1 MPDFETDSWYYNLFC
16 FYSRV
21 DIIKRYYFDWAAS
34 AIPHKSTGEAPFGNP
49 SSIHREGKAAREALE
64 EARKRCAEVL
74 EVAAKTLFFTS
85 GGTESNAIVLFSTLL
100 RPGGG
105 GICYS
110 AVEHPAVRENCLVL
124 ERMGKQIWSIPANR
138 DGRIGRKSLE
148 KAIEKHGFP
157 RMAAIMGVNN
167 ETGAIMDLKGL
178 GEVLRKSD
186 GPRVHF
192 HADLVQAA
200 GKIPLDLEDW
210 DLDSAAFS
218 AHKLGGPRGIGLLYL
233 KKPLDVLVLGGGQEG
248 GIRSGTENTSG
259 ALDFA
264 AALEA
269 HAKTRN
275 QRDAAAAAEKRFMK
289 LISALRSIKRCT
301 LIPEDRLP
309 QDPRFSPWILQA
321 AFRDIPG
328 EVMARAL
335 DDSGCA
341 VSTGSACSA
350 ASPERPVLA
359 AMGLDPRLRLE
370 GIRISQGWSTTDKEI
385 ENLIYTIHEVLEYL

>member
-1 MPDFETDSWYYNLFC
+1 MRQP
-16 FYSRV
+16 RI

-34 AIPHKSTGEAPFGNP
+34 AIPNKSTGEAPFANP
-49 SSIHREGKAAREALE
+49 SSIHREGKAAREVLE
-64 EARKRCAEVL
+64 EARERCGKVL
-74 EVAAKTLFFTS
+74 GVAAKTLYFTS
-85 GGTESNAIVLFSTLL
+85 GGTESNAILLFSTLL

-110 AVEHPAVRENCLVL
+110 AVEHPAVRENCLAL
-124 ERMGKQIWSIPANR
+124 ERLGKQVWSIPAEK
-138 DGRIGRKSLE
+138 DGRIGRESLE
-148 KAIEKHGFP
+148 KAVEKHGFP
-157 RMAAIMGVNN
+157 RIAAIMAVNN

-178 GEVLRKSD
+178 AGILRKSD

-200 GKIPLDLEDW
+200 GKIPLDLEGW

-233 KKPLDVLVLGGGQEG
+233 KKPLDALVLGGGQER
-248 GIRSGTENTSG
+248 GIRPGTENIAG

-269 HAKTRN
+269 HAEAPVQK
-275 QRDAAAAAEKRFMK
+275 AAAEAAEKRFIK
-289 LISALRSIKRCT
+289 LISALRSIERCT
-301 LIPEDRLP
+301 LIPQDRLP
-309 QDPRFSPWILQA
+309 LDSRFSPWILQA
-321 AFRDIPG
+321 AFKDIPG

-335 DDSGCA
+335 DDLGFA
-341 VSTGSACSA
+341 ISTGSACSA

-359 AMGLDPRLRLE
+359 AMGLDSKLRLE
-370 GIRISQGWSTTDKEI
+370 GIRISQGWSTTDE
-385 ENLIYTIHEVLEYL
+385 EVEALIAAIHEVLKYL